1 MESFVNDREAL
12 RAGGRTLHG
21 WLRLFGF
28 TFALSLSFAFPMPLY
43 VFLLD
48 LAVGW
53 RTAVPPLALA
63 CSLHAQ

>member
-1 MESFVNDREAL
+1 MS
-12 RAGGRTLHG
+12 RTLHG

-53 RTAVPPLALA
+53 RTAVPP
-63 CSLHAQ
+63 SP